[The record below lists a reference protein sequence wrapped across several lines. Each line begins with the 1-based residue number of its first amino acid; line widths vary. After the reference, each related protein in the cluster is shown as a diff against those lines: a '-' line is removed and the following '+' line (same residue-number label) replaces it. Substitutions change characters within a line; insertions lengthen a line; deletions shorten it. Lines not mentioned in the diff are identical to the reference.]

1 MEFQRTHNSKRRFT
15 EFINMKKLLKNKL
28 ILPDIDENDFP
39 YKFYKCWWSD
49 IISDSSWSPLQQ
61 IKKSRTAICITMG
74 WLIHSSKDKF
84 VFVGD
89 INFNDDGTVNEGGN
103 STVIPKSNI
112 LKLKEIK
119 L

>member
-1 MEFQRTHNSKRRFT
+1 
-15 EFINMKKLLKNKL
+15 MKKLLKNK
-28 ILPDIDENDFP
+28 IKLPELEDADFP

-49 IISDSSWSPLQQ
+49 ICSSPNWDSLNHL
-61 IKKSRTAICITMG
+61 KKSKPAVCITMG
-74 WLIHSSKDKF
+74 WLLSTTKNNY
-84 VFVGD
+84 VFIGD
-89 INFNDDGTVNEGGN
+89 INFNDDGTINEGGN

>member
-1 MEFQRTHNSKRRFT
+1 
-15 EFINMKKLLKNKL
+15 MKKLLKNKL
-28 ILPDIDENDFP
+28 ILPDADENNFP

-49 IISDSSWSPLQQ
+49 ICSSPNWESLNHL
-61 IKKSRTAICITMG
+61 KKSKTAVCITMG

-89 INFNDDGTVNEGGN
+89 INFNDDGSVNEGGN

>member
-1 MEFQRTHNSKRRFT
+1 
-15 EFINMKKLLKNKL
+15 MKKKKVV
-28 ILPDIDENDFP
+28 LPEIQESDFP
-39 YKFYKCWWSD
+39 YKFYMCWWSD

-61 IKKSRTAICITMG
+61 IKKSKTAVCITMG
-74 WLIHSSKDKF
+74 WLISEKDKKY
-84 VFVGD
+84 VFIGD
-89 INFNDDGTVNEGGN
+89 INFNEDGTVNEGGN